1 MKTRSRDATTT
12 PGLPPPPAPTSR
24 DANPWSI
31 GEGPAPDRT
40 GIPPSARASAKA
52 SAEVPGRPR
61 RFPTKPPG
69 SIGPRRR
76 VTAVPLVILGFIAM
90 TAIGLVAD
98 ALESGDLEGA
108 IGPIFAV
115 VFVAFM
121 IFRLLRSRR
130 S

>member
-31 GEGPAPDRT
+31 GEVHAPPRT
-40 GIPPSARASAKA
+40 GIPPSAKA
-52 SAEVPGRPR
+52 PADAPGRPS

-69 SIGPRRR
+69 SIRPRRR
-76 VTAVPLVILGFIAM
+76 VAAVPLVILGFIAM

-98 ALESGDLEGA
+98 ALESGDLQGA

>member
-24 DANPWSI
+24 DANPWSM
-31 GEGPAPDRT
+31 GERHAPDRT
-40 GIPPSARASAKA
+40 GIPPSAQAPA
-52 SAEVPGRPR
+52 RPR

-69 SIGPRRR
+69 TSAPRRR
-76 VTAVPLVILGFIAM
+76 PAAVPLVILAFIAM
-90 TAIGLVAD
+90 TAIGLVAE
-98 ALESGDLEGA
+98 ALESGNMEKA
-108 IGPIFAV
+108 IGPLVAV

-121 IFRLLRSRR
+121 IVRQLRGRR

>member
-31 GEGPAPDRT
+31 GEVHAPQRT
-40 GIPPSARASAKA
+40 GIPPSAKA
-52 SAEVPGRPR
+52 PAEAPGRPR
-61 RFPTKPPG
+61 RFPTQPPG
-69 SIGPRRR
+69 TLKPRRR
-76 VTAVPLVILGFIAM
+76 AAAVPLVILAFIAM
-90 TAIGLVAD
+90 TAIGLVVD
-98 ALESGDLEGA
+98 AFESGQLEEA
-108 IGPIFAV
+108 IGPIIAI

-121 IFRLLRSRR
+121 IFRQLRRRR

>member
-24 DANPWSI
+24 DANPWSM
-31 GEGPAPDRT
+31 GETHAPERS
-40 GIPPSARASAKA
+40 GIPGSAKA
-52 SAEVPGRPR
+52 PVRPH
-61 RFPTKPPG
+61 RFPTRSPET
-69 SIGPRRR
+69 IEPRRR
-76 VTAVPLVILGFIAM
+76 PAAVPLVILAFIAM

-98 ALESGDLEGA
+98 ALESGKLAEA
-108 IGPIFAV
+108 IGPILAV

-121 IFRLLRSRR
+121 IFRQLRGRR

>member
-24 DANPWSI
+24 DANPWSM
-31 GEGPAPDRT
+31 GEVHAPDRG
-40 GIPPSARASAKA
+40 GIPPAAQAPA
-52 SAEVPGRPR
+52 RPR
-61 RFPTKPPG
+61 RFPTRPPDTTRPR
-69 SIGPRRR
+69 GPGA
-76 VTAVPLVILGFIAM
+76 AVPLVILAFIAM

-98 ALESGDLEGA
+98 ALESGRLEEA
-108 IGPIFAV
+108 IGPIIAV

-121 IFRLLRSRR
+121 IVRQLRRRR